1 MKQEEC
7 SNCGLVQYGFTS
19 KDLKYRMSIHKLS
32 KKCREVFEERK
43 EIPNEPIWFPKLSE
57 NFMEHSD
64 KKQKEVKEDV

>member
-32 KKCREVFEERK
+32 KKCKEVFKEETEK
-43 EIPNEPIWFPKLSE
+43 SIPSIPNEIE
-57 NFMEHSD
+57 N
-64 KKQKEVKEDV
+64 QKEVQEDV